1 MNYSKWIAHFAR
13 NQQDRPEPDW
23 SAPITIRPETLAA
36 LLPSLE
42 QFRLGD
48 GGGPASLIAH
58 DAERFRSRTTE
69 MRFLVDRWFAEEAE
83 HARLLGC
90 AVDRFGG
97 RRITSHWSFT
107 AFCLCRRALGVRFEL
122 QVLLLTELVSTAYYR
137 LLHRHSPDAPLANRV
152 RRHLRRQVALALG
165 GRAHIVQ
172 DQRPDGLVAL
182 AGGDQLERRDDEA
195 FLVDL
200 SGERHPAIS
209 RARRTVDQVRR
220 AADGRL
226 SALS

>member
-1 MNYSKWIAHFAR
+1 MNYSKWICHFAR
-13 NQQDRPEPDW
+13 NRQDRPEPDW
-23 SAPITIRPETLAA
+23 PASITIRPEILAP

-97 RRITSHWSFT
+97 RRITSHWGFPP
-107 AFCLCRRALGVRFEL
+107 FCLCRARLAVGLGFP
-122 QVLLLTELVSTAYYR
+122 VLLSPELS
-137 LLHRHSPDAPLANRV
+137 SPPFY
-152 RRHLRRQVALALG
+152 
-165 GRAHIVQ
+165 
-172 DQRPDGLVAL
+172 P
-182 AGGDQLERRDDEA
+182 
-195 FLVDL
+195 F
-200 SGERHPAIS
+200 
-209 RARRTVDQVRR
+209 
-220 AADGRL
+220 
-226 SALS
+226 